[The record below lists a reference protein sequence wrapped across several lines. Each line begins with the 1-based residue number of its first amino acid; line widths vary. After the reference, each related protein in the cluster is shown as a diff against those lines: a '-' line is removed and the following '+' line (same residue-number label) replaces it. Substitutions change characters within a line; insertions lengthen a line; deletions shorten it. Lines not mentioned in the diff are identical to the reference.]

1 MTDNVIKLN
10 KDNVLRLGIQTA
22 DGKDTGEVLE
32 FDLEDIELPLRYQE
46 LIEKDKKN
54 KENLR
59 NQMVIIDKRE
69 DVKGKKLLS
78 KNEEDKIK
86 AINEFFKKEVEIYNM
101 FLGDNGVQKLLNG
114 RKFGWTTLQ
123 EIDDIIE
130 NQIAPHLDMSMDSIT
145 KKIKEKY
152 GQAIK
157 RTDTLSL
164 NDKKQELR
172 ETIKQGYANDHIIK
186 EVLK

>member
-1 MTDNVIKLN
+1 MKENYIQLKKSD
-10 KDNVLRLGIQTA
+10 VLRLGIR
-22 DGKDTGEVLE
+22 DEEGKDTGEFLE
-32 FDLEDIELPLRYQE
+32 FNLEDIELPLRYQE
-46 LIEKDKKN
+46 LLEKDKKN

-86 AINEFFKKEVEIYNM
+86 AVNDFFKKEIEVYNM
-101 FLGDNGVQKLLNG
+101 FLGENGVQKLLNG

-123 EIDDIIE
+123 EIDDIIDK
-130 NQIAPHLDMSMDSIT
+130 QIAPYLDTNMESIT
-145 KKIKEKY
+145 NKIKEKY
-152 GQAIK
+152 GQAVK
-157 RTDTLSL
+157 R
-164 NDKKQELR
+164 N
-172 ETIKQGYANDHIIK
+172 K

>member
-1 MTDNVIKLN
+1 MTDNIIKLN
-10 KDNVLRLGIQTA
+10 KSDVLTLKIQTN
-22 DGKDTGEVLE
+22 DGKDTGEYLE

-59 NQMVIIDKRE
+59 NQMLIIDKRE

-86 AINEFFKKEVEIYNM
+86 ALNDFFIKEVEVYNM
-101 FLGDNGVQKLLNG
+101 FLGPRGVEKLLNG
-114 RKFGWTTLQ
+114 RRFTWTTLQ

-130 NQIAPHLDMSMDSIT
+130 KQIAPHLDVSMKRIT
-145 KKIKEKY
+145 DKVKEKY
-152 GQAIK
+152 GQAID
-157 RTDTLSL
+157 RS
-164 NDKKQELR
+164 
-172 ETIKQGYANDHIIK
+172 K
-186 EVLK
+186 EKIEVVE